1 MSANDQP
8 FPDVAFIAL
17 KDAESLETNIYYP
30 DDYRNRYA
38 ISQVVDEKNHKN
50 IKKNLEFFKEL
61 EKKANDLKVIKLQIL
76 CHGSYE
82 QIPGSKER
90 LLKVET
96 PEYID
101 SIKTY
106 IKSIK
111 EFLQKHKDVKLY
123 INYDVCN
130 SARMYYKNGKFFDL
144 FDDIKREL
152 DGVLDRVVIATVKD
166 RASKLIA
173 PSVNYGLN
181 EISDGMKRY
190 DGSMEA
196 LLHVMIGNNEEFQ
209 KMANFVAKMVAKDL
223 KWKINDPRVKKAT
236 NEIIT
241 LILFPEFVKLS
252 RALNHREYYHFDKD
266 NKMKIFDEKS
276 EVGKKKKNEFL
287 GLKKRNTPAKKNKQ
301 TLIEMAQDI
310 IKK

>member
-1 MSANDQP
+1 MSGDNKP

-17 KDAESLETNIYYP
+17 KDTESLETNIYYP

-76 CHGSYE
+76 CHGSYK

-90 LLKVET
+90 LLLVET

-101 SIKTY
+101 SVKAY
-106 IKSIK
+106 LKSIK

-130 SARMYYKNGKFFDL
+130 GSRMYYKNGKFFDL

-190 DGSMEA
+190 DDNMNE
-196 LLHVMIGNNEEFQ
+196 LLHVMIGNKEEFQ
-209 KMANFVAKMVAKDL
+209 ELLDFVAKITAKDL
-223 KWKINDPRVKKAT
+223 KLKIDDPIVRDVTNDIAT
-236 NEIIT
+236 F
-241 LILFPEFVKLS
+241 ILFPTFVKLS

-287 GLKKRNTPAKKNKQ
+287 GLKKQNTPAKKNKQ
-301 TLIEMAQDI
+301 TLLEMVQDI

>member
-1 MSANDQP
+1 MGTNDQP

-17 KDAESLETNIYYP
+17 KDMEDTETNIYYP

-61 EKKANDLKVIKLQIL
+61 EKKANDLKVIKLQLL
-76 CHGSYE
+76 CHGSYT

-90 LLKVET
+90 LLLVET

-130 SARMYYKNGKFFDL
+130 GSRMYYKNGKFFDL

-166 RASKLIA
+166 RASKRIA
-173 PSVNYGLN
+173 PSVNYGLDA
-181 EISDGMKRY
+181 ITDGIKRY
-190 DGSMEA
+190 DGSMEE
-196 LLHVMIGNNEEFQ
+196 LTHVMMRNDEKFQ
-209 KMANFVAKMVAKDL
+209 QLLDFVAKITAKDL
-223 KWKINDPRVKKAT
+223 KLKIDDPIVRDVTNDIAT
-236 NEIIT
+236 F
-241 LILFPEFVKLS
+241 ILLPTFVKLS

-287 GLKKRNTPAKKNKQ
+287 GLKKRNVQAKKNIK
-301 TLIEMAQDI
+301 TFVELAQEI
-310 IKK
+310 MNR

>member
-17 KDAESLETNIYYP
+17 KDMEDTETNIYYP

-76 CHGSYE
+76 CHGSYA

-90 LLKVET
+90 LLLVET

-101 SIKTY
+101 SVKAY
-106 IKSIK
+106 LKSLK

-123 INYDVCN
+123 INHDVCN
-130 SARMYYKNGKFFDL
+130 GSRMYYKNGKFFDL

-152 DGVLDRVVIATVKD
+152 DGVLNRVVIATVKD

-190 DGSMEA
+190 DGNMNE
-196 LLHVMIGNNEEFQ
+196 LLHVMLGNNEEFH
-209 KMANFVAKMVAKDL
+209 KMANFVAKMVAKGL
-223 KWKINDPRVKKAT
+223 KLKIDDPRVKEAT
-236 NEIIT
+236 NAIIT
-241 LILFPEFVKLS
+241 LILFPESVKLS
-252 RALNHREYYHFDKD
+252 RALNHREYYYFDKN
-266 NKMKIFDEKS
+266 NKMKIFDENS
-276 EVGKKKKNEFL
+276 EIGKKKKNEFL

-301 TLIEMAQDI
+301 TLLEMVPGI
-310 IKK
+310 MKK